1 MLRKLFVA
9 ERCVEVKSVAV
20 ALVIT
25 STLLSG
31 CISGIVNSSHNA
43 SKTPGQDAGAKVY
56 GRSFRLVRPAD
67 NMPVADRPY
76 EISTED
82 GTVVMRGYTDEQG
95 RTCTYQS
102 DQVGL
107 VSVQFGKISEKG
119 KRTPCPPVIGKQEQ

>member
-1 MLRKLFVA
+1 MLSKLFVA
-9 ERCVEVKSVAV
+9 ERCVVARRVAV

-31 CISGIVNSSHNA
+31 CMSGIVNSSQNA
-43 SKTPGQDAGAKVY
+43 SRAPTQDAVAKVY

-67 NMPVADRPY
+67 NKPVADRPY
-76 EISTED
+76 EISTKD

-102 DQVGL
+102 DQIGL

-119 KRTPCPPVIGKQEQ
+119 KRTPCPPVID